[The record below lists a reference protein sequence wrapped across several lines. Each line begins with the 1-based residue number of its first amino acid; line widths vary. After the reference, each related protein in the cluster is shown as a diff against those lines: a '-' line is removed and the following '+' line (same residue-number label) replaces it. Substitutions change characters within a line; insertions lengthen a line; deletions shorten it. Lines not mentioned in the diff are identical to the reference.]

1 MTKSS
6 TPGGDEHRQ
15 HPRVPVRERVWCEGD
30 HVTLY
35 VQALNFSA
43 GGLFVRAPS
52 PPEPGERLRVTFAAE
67 DGPIVARTEVV
78 WRKGTRGDD
87 PGGMGLRI
95 LGFDEGEERFS
106 EFVARHLESH
116 KRGVR

>member
-6 TPGGDEHRQ
+6 RPGAEHRQ
-15 HPRVPVRERVWCEGD
+15 HPRVSVRERVWCEGD
-30 HVTLY
+30 HLTLY
-35 VQALNFSA
+35 VQVLNFSA

-52 PPEPGERLRVTFAAE
+52 PPDPGERLRVSFAVE

-95 LGFDEGEERFS
+95 LGFDEGENRFAQ
-106 EFVARHLESH
+106 FVARHLESLS
-116 KRGVR
+116 RGIR